1 MAKIFKWAGLA
12 LLGALVIIQFFGIDK
27 TNPPV
32 NPEEEFMALVS
43 PPADVAQ
50 LLKDACYDCHS
61 HETKYPWYSNIEPV
75 SWWLKNH
82 IDHGRE
88 HFNLSTWGAYDAE
101 KKAHKAEEAVEMIE
115 KGEMPLKSYLP
126 MHPEA
131 RLTDAQRESLSAWF
145 TALMEQKEEAA
156 KMEAPTE
163 AAPEGEEE
171 HSHEEGEQDH
181 EH

>member
-1 MAKIFKWAGLA
+1 MSKIFKWAGLA
-12 LLGALVIIQFFGIDK
+12 ILGALVIIQFFGIDK

-32 NPEEEFMALVS
+32 NQSEEFMALAA

-75 SWWLKNH
+75 SWWLAHH
-82 IDHGRE
+82 IDEGRE
-88 HFNLSTWGAYDAE
+88 HFNFSAWGTYNAG
-101 KKAHKAEEAVEMIE
+101 KQAHKAEEAAEMVGN
-115 KGEMPLKSYLP
+115 GEMPLKSYLP

-131 RLTDAQRESLSAWF
+131 RLSDAQRERLSAWF
-145 TALMEQKEEAA
+145 LELKAQKEGAEQQPSTDASSG
-156 KMEAPTE
+156 EGGGHSHE
-163 AAPEGEEE
+163 GGEEE
-171 HSHEEGEQDH
+171 H